1 MPASARDYVFFDAT
15 VSLCSTCLRRVDA
28 KILIAGDDVFME
40 KRCALHGV
48 EKVLI
53 ATDAEYY
60 KRCRNYVKPGD
71 LPQRFNTP
79 TYYGCPYDCGLC
91 PDHEQHSC
99 IGLIEVTERCNL
111 RCPTCYAESGP
122 MVGKHRSLDEIERML
137 DALVANEGEPDV
149 VQISGGEPTIHP
161 KFFEIL
167 DLARTKPIRHL
178 MVNTNGLRIGQDRRF
193 VERLAQYKKGLEI
206 YLQFDSFEEAPL
218 RALRGEDLRGT
229 RDAALM
235 ALNEHNISTTLVVT
249 LKKGLNTHEIG
260 RIVDFAA
267 AQPCVRGVTFQPTQI
282 AGRLEGFDPA
292 KDRFTLTDVR
302 KAILQQTALFRA
314 DDLIPVPCHP
324 ESIVMGYA
332 LKVGSKVMPLSDFF
346 KPEDLLKT
354 AGNTINFEQ
363 DQNLKARF
371 FDLFSTSKT
380 PDATASQLQ
389 AILCCLPQV
398 AAPGLTYENVFRVV
412 VMQFFDAYN
421 FDIRPIK
428 KTCIH
433 IVQPDGRIVPFDTMN
448 LLYRNERAT
457 YLEALKD
464 EQRQLAAIWK
474 ETERK
479 RLCGAARQSS
489 ASSPNESAQYPS
501 SP

>member
-1 MPASARDYVFFDAT
+1 MSARDYVYYDAT

-28 KILIAGDDVFME
+28 KIMIAGDDVFME
-40 KRCALHGV
+40 KRCPLHGM

-53 ATDAEYY
+53 ATDAAYY
-60 KRCRNYVKPGD
+60 KRCRDYVKPGD
-71 LPQRFNTP
+71 LPLRFNTP
-79 TYYGCPYDCGLC
+79 TYHGCPYDCGLC

-99 IGLIEVTERCNL
+99 IGLIEVTDRCNL
-111 RCPTCYAESGP
+111 KCPTCYAESGP
-122 MVGKHRSLDEIERML
+122 MVGKHRSLEEIESML

-178 MVNTNGLRIGQDRRF
+178 MVNTNGVRIAQDARF
-193 VERLAQYKKGLEI
+193 VERLATYKKGLEI

-218 RALRGEDLRGT
+218 RVLRGEDLRAV
-229 RDAALM
+229 RDAALRT
-235 ALNEHNISTTLVVT
+235 LDEHGISTTLVCT
-249 LKKGLNTHEIG
+249 LKKGLNTAEIG
-260 RIVDFAA
+260 KIVDYAA
-267 AQPCVRGVTFQPTQI
+267 TVGCVRGVTFQPTQI

-292 KDRFTLTDVR
+292 TDRFTLTDVR
-302 KAILQQTALFRA
+302 RAILDQSSLFHE

-332 LKVGSKVMPLSDFF
+332 LKVDGAVLPLSTFF
-346 KPEDLLKT
+346 KPEDLMKE
-354 AGNTINFEQ
+354 ARSTINFEQ
-363 DQNLKARF
+363 DPNLKARF
-371 FDLFSTSKT
+371 FDLFSTSKPPET
-380 PDATASQLQ
+380 TTEQLK
-389 AILCCLPQV
+389 AILCCLPKV
-398 AAPGLTYENVFRVV
+398 AAAPGLTYENVFRVI

-433 IVQPDGRIVPFDTMN
+433 IVQPNGRIVPFDTMN
-448 LLYRNERAT
+448 LLYRNERAS
-457 YLEALKD
+457 YLQALKE
-464 EQRQLAAIWK
+464 EQQALHRIWG

-479 RLCGAARQSS
+479 RVGGCRQAA
-489 ASSPNESAQYPS
+489 SPAPS
-501 SP
+501 SPESLSL